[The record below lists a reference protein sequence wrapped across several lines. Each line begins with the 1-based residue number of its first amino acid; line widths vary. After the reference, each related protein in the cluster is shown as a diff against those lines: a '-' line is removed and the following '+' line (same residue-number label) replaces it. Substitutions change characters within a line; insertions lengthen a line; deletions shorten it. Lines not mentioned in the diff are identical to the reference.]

1 MNANTPAF
9 GARTLLGD
17 SRNGPTGNWIPCR
30 LSPFHTLW
38 EFHQSTHKRKSN
50 WEVISYFCTFGTTS
64 KVFWVLT
71 WGPSEPH
78 LQKKNKET
86 NKQISSVVNKK
97 VQTSRSSAGANRTQ
111 NSGLVKFASESRWP
125 FVHTSRTIYWNCLE
139 LVSTMALKKWNTNFR
154 LEWSDFSMTL
164 KNSFGKCLLF
174 VLSANGWKDQNMDSS
189 FSRQRKP

>member
-1 MNANTPAF
+1 MQI
-9 GARTLLGD
+9 RQLLGPVHYWEIRETGQREIEFLVD
-17 SRNGPTGNWIPCR
+17 WVHFIHCGSSTSLHIRGNPTEK
-30 LSPFHTLW
+30 LFHIFVLLEQRVKYSECW
-38 EFHQSTHKRKSN
+38 L
-50 WEVISYFCTFGTTS
+50 EVLLNHIC
-64 KVFWVLT
+64 K
-71 WGPSEPH
+71 
-78 LQKKNKET
+78 KKNKQT

-97 VQTSRSSAGANRTQ
+97 VQTSRSSARANGTQ

-125 FVHTSRTIYWNCLE
+125 FVHTSRTSYRNCLE

-164 KNSFGKCLLF
+164 KNGFGKCLLF